1 MKREEVLKR
10 AGQTGG
16 APDEMELDVLYHS
29 NHAGSVVGL
38 TTIVLLMVVN
48 MIAKQPTTDLYAVVC
63 MMNCGRYGYRWKR
76 LKEKDDRVSTILWGI
91 SGLLLLVRYLAQI
104 LQR

>member
-29 NHAGSVVGL
+29 NHAGAVVGL
-38 TTIVLLMVVN
+38 TTIVLLMVVK
-48 MIAKQPTTDLYAVVC
+48 MLAKQPWMDLYAVVC
-63 MMNCGRYGYRWKR
+63 LMNCGRHGYRWKR
-76 LKEKDDRVSTILWGI
+76 LKEKDDRLVTILWGI
-91 SGLLLLVRYLAQI
+91 SGLLLLAGYLAQI
-104 LQR
+104 L